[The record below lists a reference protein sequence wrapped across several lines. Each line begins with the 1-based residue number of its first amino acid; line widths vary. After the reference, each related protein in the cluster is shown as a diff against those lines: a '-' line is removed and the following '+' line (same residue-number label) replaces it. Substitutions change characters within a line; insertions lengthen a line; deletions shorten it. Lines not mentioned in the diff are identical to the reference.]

1 MPLEIVSDLGSIKVD
16 PCTIDVPDATGL
28 AEVSVPDR
36 MPHFVVLL
44 YFSDAIKGGAGGGWA
59 VK

>member
-1 MPLEIVSDLGSIKVD
+1 MPLEIVSGFGSIKGG

-28 AEVSVPDR
+28 AEVSVPER

-44 YFSDAIKGGAGGGWA
+44 YFSDAMKGGA
-59 VK
+59 

>member
-1 MPLEIVSDLGSIKVD
+1 MPLETVCGFGSVKVD
-16 PCTIDVPDATGL
+16 PCIVDIPDATGL

-36 MPHFVVLL
+36 MPHVVVLL

-59 VK
+59 LK